1 MQTIRP
7 SLREEL
13 REATRRRIADAA
25 LDLAAETGTSGLRAD
40 PIAARAGVSRRT
52 FFNYVATTEA
62 PLSIPAEDYLAAA
75 HRHFLARPAGENL
88 VTSMIAAIRQI
99 EPDIVARFGRMLRLA
114 GAAGSFHGP
123 GPGLEAWDRYE
134 QAVRDVIAERL
145 PEDTDPLSAA
155 TAAAAVMGAG
165 RAAARA
171 WSAQALAGG
180 AQQAEIAD
188 YLARA
193 LRYLTAIGDAGH
205 DSAARQEPVH
215 DEDQGLDL

>member
-1 MQTIRP
+1 MQGIRP

-13 REATRRRIADAA
+13 RAVTRRRIADAA
-25 LDLAAETGTSGLRAD
+25 LELAAEAGTNGLRAE
-40 PIAARAGVSRRT
+40 PIAALAGVSRRT

-62 PLSIPAEDYLAAA
+62 ALSIPAEDYLAAA
-75 HRHFLARPAGENL
+75 HRHFLARPVGEDL

-114 GAAGSFHGP
+114 GAADSFS

-134 QAVRDVIAERL
+134 QAVRDVIVERL
-145 PEDTDPLSAA
+145 PAGTDPLYAA
-155 TAAAAVMGAG
+155 TVAAAVMGAG

-171 WSAQALAGG
+171 WSARALAGG

-193 LRYLTAIGDAGH
+193 LRYLAAIADAGQDNVSWTEPSH
-205 DSAARQEPVH
+205 D
-215 DEDQGLDL
+215 

>member
-1 MQTIRP
+1 MQGIRP

-13 REATRRRIADAA
+13 RAATRRRIADAA
-25 LDLAAETGTSGLRAD
+25 LDLATETGTSGLRAD

-62 PLSIPAEDYLAAA
+62 ALSIPAEDYLAAA
-75 HRHFLARPAGENL
+75 HRHFLARPAGEDL
-88 VTSMIAAIRQI
+88 VTAMIAAIRQI

-114 GAAGSFHGP
+114 EAAGSFH

-145 PEDTDPLSAA
+145 PADTDPLYAA

-193 LRYLTAIGDAGH
+193 LRYLTTIADAGH
-205 DSAARQEPVH
+205 DSAARKESVD
-215 DEDQGLDL
+215 DEDQGLGA

>member
-1 MQTIRP
+1 MQGVKP
-7 SLREEL
+7 SLREEF
-13 REATRRRIADAA
+13 RTATRHRIADAA
-25 LDLAAETGTSGLRAD
+25 LDLVGETGTSGLRAD
-40 PIAARAGVSRRT
+40 AIAERAGVSRRT

-62 PLSIPAEDYLAAA
+62 ALSIPAEDYLAAA
-75 HRHFLARPAGENL
+75 HRHFVARPAGEDL

-114 GAAGSFHGP
+114 GTAPSFH

-145 PEDTDPLSAA
+145 PGGTDPLYAA
-155 TAAAAVMGAG
+155 AVAAAVMGAG

-180 AQQAEIAD
+180 AQQAGIAD

-193 LRYLTAIGDAGH
+193 LRYLTTFADAGQDSTTWKELFH
-205 DSAARQEPVH
+205 D
-215 DEDQGLDL
+215 